1 MSETPSTVLDGPG
14 QARPGG
20 RARLLT
26 KSEAAAQIGVSDRS
40 LQRHIA
46 AGDIAVVRIGRMVRI
61 DPAELD
67 RFLAEGPRASAPEP
81 DPHRDHIL
89 ALVAAAPPLTED
101 QVARIS
107 AVLKVSA

>member
-1 MSETPSTVLDGPG
+1 MSVTSS
-14 QARPGG
+14 RP
-20 RARLLT
+20 RLLT
-26 KSEAAAQIGVSDRS
+26 KSEAAAQIGVSDRTIH
-40 LQRHIA
+40 RYIA
-46 AGDIAVVRIGRMVRI
+46 DGEVATVRVGRTVRI

-107 AVLKVSA
+107 AVLKASA